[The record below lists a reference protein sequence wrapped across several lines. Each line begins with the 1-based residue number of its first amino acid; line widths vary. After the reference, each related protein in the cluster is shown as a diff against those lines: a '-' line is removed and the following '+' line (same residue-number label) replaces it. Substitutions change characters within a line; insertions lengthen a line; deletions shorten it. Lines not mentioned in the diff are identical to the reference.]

1 MSDYTVSRISPTDK
15 RAMRQ
20 MDALLEKEGIERDK
34 NLDYSIGLF
43 DENYDL
49 VATGSCFANTLRCMA
64 VSSEHQGEG
73 LMNQVISSL
82 IEYQYS
88 RGNTSLFLYTKC
100 NTARFFGDLGFY
112 EIARV
117 EGKVVFMENRR
128 TGFADYLKRL
138 QRETTAFFGSEKG
151 QALLTK
157 NKILAQS
164 VANDT
169 EAAPASQEAAPSAKI
184 GAVIMN
190 ANPFTLGHRYLLE
203 RAAAAVDLL
212 HVFVVSE
219 DASLV
224 PFSVRRQ
231 LVTEGSADLPNVICH
246 ETGPY
251 MISNATFPSYFLKD
265 SDTVIRSHA
274 KLDIQVFLRIA
285 QALSVT
291 DRFVGEEPFS
301 QVTGIYNQVMAEELA
316 VAGLGCHI
324 IPRKAD
330 ENGVISASD
339 VRCLIQDGNFDALK
353 KKVPAC
359 TFQYFTSTAAE
370 PVIQKI
376 RAAAEV
382 RHY

>member
-1 MSDYTVSRISPTDK
+1 MMSDYTVSRISSTDK
-15 RAMRQ
+15 RAVRQ

-43 DENYDL
+43 DDNYDL

-64 VSSEHQGEG
+64 VSSEHQGEC
-73 LMNQVISSL
+73 LMNQIISHL
-82 IEYQYS
+82 IEFQYS

-128 TGFADYLKRL
+128 TGFSDYLKRL
-138 QRETTAFFGSEKG
+138 QRETSAFLESEKE
-151 QALLTK
+151 Q
-157 NKILAQS
+157 
-164 VANDT
+164 D
-169 EAAPASQEAAPSAKI
+169 AKI

-190 ANPFTLGHRYLLE
+190 ANPFTLGHRYLVE
-203 RAAAAVDLL
+203 QAAATVDLL

-231 LVTEGSADLPNVICH
+231 LVAEGCADLSNVVCH

-285 QALSVT
+285 KALSVT

-316 VAGLGCHI
+316 STGLNCHI

-330 ENGVISASD
+330 EDGAISASE
-339 VRCLIQDGNFDALK
+339 VRCLIRDGNFEALK

-359 TFQYFTSTAAE
+359 TFRYFTSVAAE

-376 RAAAEV
+376 RSAAEV

>member
-15 RAMRQ
+15 RAVRQ

-43 DENYDL
+43 DDDYNL

-73 LMNQVISSL
+73 LMNQIISHL
-82 IEYQYS
+82 IEFQYS

-128 TGFADYLKRL
+128 TGFSDYLKRL
-138 QRETTAFFGSEKG
+138 QRETSAFLESEKE
-151 QALLTK
+151 Q
-157 NKILAQS
+157 
-164 VANDT
+164 D
-169 EAAPASQEAAPSAKI
+169 AKI

-190 ANPFTLGHRYLLE
+190 ANPFTLGHRYLVE
-203 RAAAAVDLL
+203 QAAAAVDLL

-231 LVTEGSADLPNVICH
+231 LVAEGCADLSNVVCH

-285 QALSVT
+285 KALSVT

-316 VAGLGCHI
+316 STGFNCHI

-330 ENGVISASD
+330 EDGAISASE
-339 VRCLIQDGNFDALK
+339 VRCLIRDAGFHPRGLQRCHRPDDP
-353 KKVPAC
+353 VHHRGRHLHRQHDPAAGRD
-359 TFQYFTSTAAE
+359 Q
-370 PVIQKI
+370 
-376 RAAAEV
+376 
-382 RHY
+382 

>member
-1 MSDYTVSRISPTDK
+1 MMSDYTVSRISPTDK
-15 RAMRQ
+15 RAVRQ

-43 DENYDL
+43 DDNYDL

-73 LMNQVISSL
+73 LMNQIISHL
-82 IEYQYS
+82 IEFQYS

-128 TGFADYLKRL
+128 TGFSDYLKRL
-138 QRETTAFFGSEKG
+138 QRETSAFLESEKE
-151 QALLTK
+151 Q
-157 NKILAQS
+157 
-164 VANDT
+164 D
-169 EAAPASQEAAPSAKI
+169 AKI

-190 ANPFTLGHRYLLE
+190 ANPFTLGHRYLVE
-203 RAAAAVDLL
+203 QAAAAVDLL

-231 LVTEGSADLPNVICH
+231 LVAEGCADLSNVVCH

-285 QALSVT
+285 KALSVT

-316 VAGLGCHI
+316 STGLNYHI

-330 ENGVISASD
+330 EDGAISASE
-339 VRCLIQDGNFDALK
+339 VRCLIRDGNFEALK

-359 TFQYFTSTAAE
+359 TFRYFTSVAAE

-376 RAAAEV
+376 RSAAEV

>member
-1 MSDYTVSRISPTDK
+1 MMSDYTVSRISPTDK
-15 RAMRQ
+15 RAVRQ
-20 MDALLEKEGIERDK
+20 MNALLEKEGIERDK

-43 DENYDL
+43 DDNYDL

-73 LMNQVISSL
+73 LMNQIISHL
-82 IEYQYS
+82 IEFQYS

-138 QRETTAFFGSEKG
+138 QKETADFTA
-151 QALLTK
+151 
-157 NKILAQS
+157 
-164 VANDT
+164 T
-169 EAAPASQEAAPSAKI
+169 EGNPAPPVKS
-184 GAVIMN
+184 GAIIMN
-190 ANPFTLGHRYLLE
+190 ANPFTLGHRYLVE
-203 RAAAAVDLL
+203 QAAAAVDLL

-231 LVTEGSADLPNVICH
+231 LVSEGCADLSNVVCH

-251 MISNATFPSYFLKD
+251 MISSATFPSYFLKD

-285 QALSVT
+285 KALSVT

-316 VAGLGCHI
+316 SAGLNCHV

-330 ENGVISASD
+330 EDGAISASE
-339 VRCLIQDGNFDALK
+339 VRCLIRDGNFDALK

-359 TFQYFTSTAAE
+359 TFQYFTSEAAE

-376 RAAAEV
+376 RTAAEV

>member
-15 RAMRQ
+15 RAVRQ

-73 LMNQVISSL
+73 LMNQVISNL

-138 QRETTAFFGSEKG
+138 QKETAANTA
-151 QALLTK
+151 
-157 NKILAQS
+157 
-164 VANDT
+164 D
-169 EAAPASQEAAPSAKI
+169 AAPASRGTDQIAKI

-203 RAAAAVDLL
+203 QAAAAVDLL

-224 PFSVRRQ
+224 PFSVRKQ
-231 LVTEGSADLPNVICH
+231 LVAEGSADLPNVICH

-285 QALSVT
+285 QALSLT

-316 VAGLGCHI
+316 AAGLGCHI
-324 IPRKAD
+324 IPRKTD
-330 ENGVISASD
+330 EEGAISASD
-339 VRCLIQDGNFDALK
+339 VRCLIQDGNFEALK

-359 TFQYFTSTAAE
+359 TFQYFTSEAAE

>member
-1 MSDYTVSRISPTDK
+1 MMSDYTVSRISPTDK
-15 RAMRQ
+15 RAVRQ

-43 DENYDL
+43 DDNYDL

-73 LMNQVISSL
+73 LMNQIISHL
-82 IEYQYS
+82 IEFQYS

-128 TGFADYLKRL
+128 TGFSDYLKRL
-138 QRETTAFFGSEKG
+138 QRETSAFLESEKE
-151 QALLTK
+151 Q
-157 NKILAQS
+157 
-164 VANDT
+164 D
-169 EAAPASQEAAPSAKI
+169 AKI

-190 ANPFTLGHRYLLE
+190 ANPFTLGHRYLVE
-203 RAAAAVDLL
+203 QAAAAVDLL

-231 LVTEGSADLPNVICH
+231 LVAEGCADLSNVVCH

-285 QALSVT
+285 KALSVT

-316 VAGLGCHI
+316 STGFNCHI

-330 ENGVISASD
+330 EDGAISASE
-339 VRCLIQDGNFDALK
+339 VRCLIRDGNFEALK

-359 TFQYFTSTAAE
+359 TFRYFTSVAAE

-376 RAAAEV
+376 RSAAEV

>member
-1 MSDYTVSRISPTDK
+1 MMSDYTVSRISPTDK
-15 RAMRQ
+15 RAVRQ

-43 DENYDL
+43 DDNYDL

-73 LMNQVISSL
+73 LMNQIISHL
-82 IEYQYS
+82 IEFQYS

-128 TGFADYLKRL
+128 TGFSDYLKRL
-138 QRETTAFFGSEKG
+138 QRETSAF
-151 QALLTK
+151 
-157 NKILAQS
+157 
-164 VANDT
+164 
-169 EAAPASQEAAPSAKI
+169 
-184 GAVIMN
+184 
-190 ANPFTLGHRYLLE
+190 LE
-203 RAAAAVDLL
+203 SRKRTGRENRCRHHECQPIYPGPPLSGRTGCLAAVDLL

-231 LVTEGSADLPNVICH
+231 LVAEGCADLSNVVCH

-285 QALSVT
+285 KALSVT

-316 VAGLGCHI
+316 SAGLNCHV

-330 ENGVISASD
+330 EDGAISASE
-339 VRCLIQDGNFDALK
+339 VRCLIRDGNFDALK

-359 TFQYFTSTAAE
+359 TFRYFTSEAAE

-376 RAAAEV
+376 RTAAEV

>member
-1 MSDYTVSRISPTDK
+1 MMSDYTVSRISPTDK
-15 RAMRQ
+15 RAVRQ

-43 DENYDL
+43 DDNYDL

-73 LMNQVISSL
+73 LMNQIISHL
-82 IEYQYS
+82 IEFQYS

-138 QRETTAFFGSEKG
+138 QKETADFTA
-151 QALLTK
+151 
-157 NKILAQS
+157 
-164 VANDT
+164 T
-169 EAAPASQEAAPSAKI
+169 EGNPAPPVKS

-190 ANPFTLGHRYLLE
+190 ANPFTLGHRYLVE
-203 RAAAAVDLL
+203 QAAAAVDLL
-212 HVFVVSE
+212 HVFVV
-219 DASLV
+219 
-224 PFSVRRQ
+224 
-231 LVTEGSADLPNVICH
+231 CH

-285 QALSVT
+285 RALSVT

-316 VAGLGCHI
+316 SAGLNCHI

-330 ENGVISASD
+330 EDGAISASE
-339 VRCLIQDGNFDALK
+339 VRCLIRDGNFDALK

-359 TFQYFTSTAAE
+359 TFRYFTSEAAE

-376 RAAAEV
+376 RTAAEV

>member
-1 MSDYTVSRISPTDK
+1 MMSDYTVSRISSTDK
-15 RAMRQ
+15 RAVRQ

-43 DENYDL
+43 DDNYDL

-73 LMNQVISSL
+73 LMNQIISHL
-82 IEYQYS
+82 IEFQYS

-128 TGFADYLKRL
+128 TGFSDYLKRL
-138 QRETTAFFGSEKG
+138 QRETSAFLESEKE
-151 QALLTK
+151 Q
-157 NKILAQS
+157 
-164 VANDT
+164 D
-169 EAAPASQEAAPSAKI
+169 AKI

-190 ANPFTLGHRYLLE
+190 ANPFTLGHRYLVE
-203 RAAAAVDLL
+203 QAAAAVDLL

-231 LVTEGSADLPNVICH
+231 LVAEGCADLSNVVCH

-285 QALSVT
+285 KALSVT

-316 VAGLGCHI
+316 STGLNCHI

-330 ENGVISASD
+330 EDGAISASE
-339 VRCLIQDGNFDALK
+339 VRCLIRDGNFEALK

-359 TFQYFTSTAAE
+359 TFRYFTSVAAE

-376 RAAAEV
+376 RSAAEV

>member
-1 MSDYTVSRISPTDK
+1 MMSDYTVSRISPTDK
-15 RAMRQ
+15 RAVRQ

-43 DENYDL
+43 DDNYDL

-73 LMNQVISSL
+73 LMNQIISHL
-82 IEYQYS
+82 IEFQYS
-88 RGNTSLFLYTKC
+88 RANTSLFLYTKC

-138 QRETTAFFGSEKG
+138 QKETADFTA
-151 QALLTK
+151 
-157 NKILAQS
+157 
-164 VANDT
+164 T
-169 EAAPASQEAAPSAKI
+169 EGNPAPPVKI

-190 ANPFTLGHRYLLE
+190 ANPFTLGHRYLVE
-203 RAAAAVDLL
+203 QAAAAVDLL

-231 LVTEGSADLPNVICH
+231 LVAEGCADLSNVVCH

-285 QALSVT
+285 KALSVT

-301 QVTGIYNQVMAEELA
+301 QVTRIYNQVMAEELA
-316 VAGLGCHI
+316 SAGLNCHV

-330 ENGVISASD
+330 EDGAISASEG
-339 VRCLIQDGNFDALK
+339 RCLIRDGNFEALK

-359 TFQYFTSTAAE
+359 TFQYFTSEAAE

-376 RAAAEV
+376 RTAAEV

>member
-1 MSDYTVSRISPTDK
+1 
-15 RAMRQ
+15 
-20 MDALLEKEGIERDK
+20 
-34 NLDYSIGLF
+34 
-43 DENYDL
+43 
-49 VATGSCFANTLRCMA
+49 MA

-73 LMNQVISSL
+73 LMNQVISNL

-138 QRETTAFFGSEKG
+138 QKETAAFFESEKG

-157 NKILAQS
+157 NKKLAQS
-164 VANDT
+164 AANTAD
-169 EAAPASQEAAPSAKI
+169 AAPASRGTDQIAKI

-203 RAAAAVDLL
+203 QAAAAVDLL

-224 PFSVRRQ
+224 PFSVRKQ
-231 LVTEGSADLPNVICH
+231 LVAEGSADLPNVICH

-285 QALSVT
+285 QALSLT

-316 VAGLGCHI
+316 AAGLGCHI
-324 IPRKAD
+324 IPRKTD
-330 ENGVISASD
+330 EEGAISASD
-339 VRCLIQDGNFDALK
+339 VRCLIQDGNFEALK

-359 TFQYFTSTAAE
+359 TFQYFTSEAAE

>member
-1 MSDYTVSRISPTDK
+1 MMSDYTVSRVSPTDK
-15 RAMRQ
+15 RAVRQ

-43 DENYDL
+43 DDNYDL

-73 LMNQVISSL
+73 LMNQIISHL
-82 IEYQYS
+82 IEFQYS

-128 TGFADYLKRL
+128 TGFSDYLKRL
-138 QRETTAFFGSEKG
+138 QRETSAF
-151 QALLTK
+151 L
-157 NKILAQS
+157 
-164 VANDT
+164 
-169 EAAPASQEAAPSAKI
+169 
-184 GAVIMN
+184 IMN
-190 ANPFTLGHRYLLE
+190 ANPFTLGHRYLVE
-203 RAAAAVDLL
+203 QAAAAVDLL

-231 LVTEGSADLPNVICH
+231 LVAEGCADLSNVVCH

-285 QALSVT
+285 KALFVT

-316 VAGLGCHI
+316 STGLNCHI

-330 ENGVISASD
+330 EDGAISASE
-339 VRCLIQDGNFDALK
+339 VRCLIRDGNFDALK

-359 TFQYFTSTAAE
+359 TFRYFTSEAAE

-376 RAAAEV
+376 RSAAEV

>member
-1 MSDYTVSRISPTDK
+1 MMSDYTVSRILPTDK
-15 RAMRQ
+15 RAVRQ
-20 MDALLEKEGIERDK
+20 MDALLENEGIERDK

-43 DENYDL
+43 DDNYDL

-73 LMNQVISSL
+73 LMNQIISHL
-82 IEYQYS
+82 IEFQYS

-128 TGFADYLKRL
+128 TGFSDYLKRL
-138 QRETTAFFGSEKG
+138 QRETSAFLESEKE
-151 QALLTK
+151 Q
-157 NKILAQS
+157 
-164 VANDT
+164 D
-169 EAAPASQEAAPSAKI
+169 AKI

-190 ANPFTLGHRYLLE
+190 ANPFTLGHRYLVE
-203 RAAAAVDLL
+203 QAAAAVDLL

-231 LVTEGSADLPNVICH
+231 LVAEGSADLPNVICH

-251 MISNATFPSYFLKD
+251 MISNTTFPSYFLKD

-285 QALSVT
+285 KALSVT

-316 VAGLGCHI
+316 SAGLNCHV

-330 ENGVISASD
+330 EDGAISASE
-339 VRCLIQDGNFDALK
+339 VRCLIRDGNFEALK

-359 TFQYFTSTAAE
+359 TFRYFTSEAAE

-376 RAAAEV
+376 RSAAEV

>member
-1 MSDYTVSRISPTDK
+1 MSDYTVSQIRPTDK
-15 RAMRQ
+15 RAVRQ

-43 DENYDL
+43 DEDYDL

-73 LMNQVISSL
+73 LMNQVISHL
-82 IEYQYS
+82 IEFQYS
-88 RGNTSLFLYTKC
+88 RGNTNLFLYTKC

-128 TGFADYLKRL
+128 TGFSDYLKGL
-138 QRETTAFFGSEKG
+138 QKETSSFLENSALTAHPK
-151 QALLTK
+151 
-157 NKILAQS
+157 
-164 VANDT
+164 
-169 EAAPASQEAAPSAKI
+169 KI

-203 RAAAAVDLL
+203 QASAAVDLL

-224 PFSVRRQ
+224 PFTVRKQ
-231 LVTEGSADLPNVICH
+231 LVSEGSADLFNVVCH

-274 KLDIQVFLRIA
+274 KLDIQIFLRIA
-285 QALSVT
+285 KALSVT

-301 QVTGIYNQVMAEELA
+301 QVTGIYNQVMAEELTA
-316 VAGLGCHI
+316 AGLRCNI

-330 ENGVISASD
+330 EDGAISASD
-339 VRCLIQDGNFDALK
+339 VRCLIKDGNLDTLK
-353 KKVPAC
+353 KKVPYC
-359 TFQYFTSTAAE
+359 TYRYFTSEAAV

-376 RAAAEV
+376 REAAEV

>member
-1 MSDYTVSRISPTDK
+1 MMSDYTVSRILPTDK
-15 RAMRQ
+15 RAVRQ
-20 MDALLEKEGIERDK
+20 MNALLENEGIERDK

-43 DENYDL
+43 DDNYDL

-73 LMNQVISSL
+73 LMNQIISHL
-82 IEYQYS
+82 IEFQYS

-128 TGFADYLKRL
+128 TGFSDYLKRL
-138 QRETTAFFGSEKG
+138 QRETSAFLESEKE
-151 QALLTK
+151 Q
-157 NKILAQS
+157 
-164 VANDT
+164 D
-169 EAAPASQEAAPSAKI
+169 AKI

-190 ANPFTLGHRYLLE
+190 ANPFTLGHRYLVE
-203 RAAAAVDLL
+203 QAAAAVDLL

-231 LVTEGSADLPNVICH
+231 LVAEGSADLPNVICH

-285 QALSVT
+285 KALSVT

-316 VAGLGCHI
+316 SAGLNCHV

-330 ENGVISASD
+330 EDGAISASE
-339 VRCLIQDGNFDALK
+339 VRCLIRDGNFEALK

-359 TFQYFTSTAAE
+359 TFRYFTSEAAE

-376 RAAAEV
+376 RSAAEV

>member
-1 MSDYTVSRISPTDK
+1 MMSDYTVSRISPTDK
-15 RAMRQ
+15 RAVRQ

-43 DENYDL
+43 DDNYDL

-73 LMNQVISSL
+73 LMNQIISHL
-82 IEYQYS
+82 IEFQYS

-128 TGFADYLKRL
+128 TGFSDYLKRL
-138 QRETTAFFGSEKG
+138 QRETSAFLESEKE
-151 QALLTK
+151 Q
-157 NKILAQS
+157 
-164 VANDT
+164 D
-169 EAAPASQEAAPSAKI
+169 AKI

-190 ANPFTLGHRYLLE
+190 ANPFTLGHRYLVE
-203 RAAAAVDLL
+203 QAAAAVDLL

-231 LVTEGSADLPNVICH
+231 LVAEGCADLSNVVCH

-285 QALSVT
+285 KALSVT

-316 VAGLGCHI
+316 STGLNCHI

-330 ENGVISASD
+330 EDGAISASE
-339 VRCLIQDGNFDALK
+339 VRCLIRDGNFEALK

-359 TFQYFTSTAAE
+359 TFRYFTSVAAE

-376 RAAAEV
+376 RSAAEV

>member
-1 MSDYTVSRISPTDK
+1 MMSDYTVSRILPTDK
-15 RAMRQ
+15 RAVRQ
-20 MDALLEKEGIERDK
+20 MDALLENEGIERDK

-43 DENYDL
+43 DDNYDL

-73 LMNQVISSL
+73 LMNQIISHL
-82 IEYQYS
+82 IEFQYS

-128 TGFADYLKRL
+128 TGFSDYLKRL
-138 QRETTAFFGSEKG
+138 QRETSAFLESEKE
-151 QALLTK
+151 Q
-157 NKILAQS
+157 
-164 VANDT
+164 D
-169 EAAPASQEAAPSAKI
+169 AKI

-190 ANPFTLGHRYLLE
+190 ANPFTLGHRYLVE
-203 RAAAAVDLL
+203 QAAAAVDLL

-231 LVTEGSADLPNVICH
+231 LVAEGSADLPNVICH

-285 QALSVT
+285 KALSVT

-316 VAGLGCHI
+316 STELNCHI

-330 ENGVISASD
+330 EDGAISASE
-339 VRCLIQDGNFDALK
+339 VRCLIRDGNFEALK

-359 TFQYFTSTAAE
+359 TFRYFTSEAAE

-376 RAAAEV
+376 RSAAEV

>member
-1 MSDYTVSRISPTDK
+1 MMSDYTVSRILPTDK
-15 RAMRQ
+15 RAVRQ
-20 MDALLEKEGIERDK
+20 MDALLENEGIERDK

-43 DENYDL
+43 DDNYDL

-73 LMNQVISSL
+73 LMNQIISHL
-82 IEYQYS
+82 IEFQYS

-128 TGFADYLKRL
+128 TGFSDYLKRL
-138 QRETTAFFGSEKG
+138 QRETSAFLESEKE
-151 QALLTK
+151 Q
-157 NKILAQS
+157 
-164 VANDT
+164 D
-169 EAAPASQEAAPSAKI
+169 AKI

-190 ANPFTLGHRYLLE
+190 ANPFTLGHRYLVE
-203 RAAAAVDLL
+203 QAAAAVDLL

-231 LVTEGSADLPNVICH
+231 LVAEGSADLPNVICH

-285 QALSVT
+285 KALSVT

-301 QVTGIYNQVMAEELA
+301 QVTGIYNQVMAEELSST
-316 VAGLGCHI
+316 GLNCHI

-330 ENGVISASD
+330 EDGAISASE
-339 VRCLIQDGNFDALK
+339 VRCLIRDGNFEALK

-359 TFQYFTSTAAE
+359 TFRYFTSEAAE

-376 RAAAEV
+376 RSAAEV

>member
-1 MSDYTVSRISPTDK
+1 MSDYTVSRILPTDK
-15 RAMRQ
+15 RAVRQ

-43 DENYDL
+43 DDNYDL

-73 LMNQVISSL
+73 LMNQIISHL
-82 IEYQYS
+82 IEFQYS

-128 TGFADYLKRL
+128 TGFSDYLKRL
-138 QRETTAFFGSEKG
+138 QRETSAFLESEKE
-151 QALLTK
+151 Q
-157 NKILAQS
+157 
-164 VANDT
+164 D
-169 EAAPASQEAAPSAKI
+169 AKI

-190 ANPFTLGHRYLLE
+190 ANPFTLGHRYLVE
-203 RAAAAVDLL
+203 QAAAAVDLL

-231 LVTEGSADLPNVICH
+231 LVAEGCADLSNVVCH

-285 QALSVT
+285 KALSVT

-316 VAGLGCHI
+316 STGFNCHI

-330 ENGVISASD
+330 EDGAISASE
-339 VRCLIQDGNFDALK
+339 VRCLIRDGNFEALK

-359 TFQYFTSTAAE
+359 TFRYFTSVAAE

-376 RAAAEV
+376 RSAAEV

>member
-1 MSDYTVSRISPTDK
+1 MMSDYTVSRISPTDK
-15 RAMRQ
+15 RAVRQ

-43 DENYDL
+43 DDNYDL

-73 LMNQVISSL
+73 LMNQIISHL
-82 IEYQYS
+82 IEFQYS

-138 QRETTAFFGSEKG
+138 QKETADFTA
-151 QALLTK
+151 
-157 NKILAQS
+157 
-164 VANDT
+164 T
-169 EAAPASQEAAPSAKI
+169 EGNPAPPVKS
-184 GAVIMN
+184 GAIIMN
-190 ANPFTLGHRYLLE
+190 ANPFTLGHRYLVE
-203 RAAAAVDLL
+203 QAAAAVDLL

-231 LVTEGSADLPNVICH
+231 LVSEGCADLSNVVCH

-251 MISNATFPSYFLKD
+251 MISSATFPSYFLKD

-285 QALSVT
+285 KALSVT

-316 VAGLGCHI
+316 SAGLNYHV

-330 ENGVISASD
+330 EDGAISASE
-339 VRCLIQDGNFDALK
+339 VRCLIRDGNFEALK
-353 KKVPAC
+353 KKVPAS
-359 TFQYFTSTAAE
+359 TFRYFTSEAAE

-376 RAAAEV
+376 RTATEV

>member
-1 MSDYTVSRISPTDK
+1 MMSDYTVSRISPTDK
-15 RAMRQ
+15 RAVRQ

-43 DENYDL
+43 DDDYNL

-73 LMNQVISSL
+73 LMNQIISHL
-82 IEYQYS
+82 IEFQYS

-112 EIARV
+112 EITRV

-128 TGFADYLKRL
+128 TGFSDYLKRL
-138 QRETTAFFGSEKG
+138 QRETSAFLESEKE
-151 QALLTK
+151 Q
-157 NKILAQS
+157 
-164 VANDT
+164 D
-169 EAAPASQEAAPSAKI
+169 AKI

-190 ANPFTLGHRYLLE
+190 ANPFTLGHRYLVE
-203 RAAAAVDLL
+203 QAAAAVDLL

-231 LVTEGSADLPNVICH
+231 LVAEGCADLSNVVCH

-285 QALSVT
+285 KALSVT

-316 VAGLGCHI
+316 STGFNCHI

-330 ENGVISASD
+330 EDGAISASE
-339 VRCLIQDGNFDALK
+339 VRCLIRDGNFEALK

-359 TFQYFTSTAAE
+359 TFRYFTSVAAE

-376 RAAAEV
+376 RSAAEV

>member
-1 MSDYTVSRISPTDK
+1 MMSEYTVSRILPTDK
-15 RAMRQ
+15 RAVRQ
-20 MDALLEKEGIERDK
+20 MDALLENEGIERDK

-43 DENYDL
+43 DDNYDL

-73 LMNQVISSL
+73 LMNQIISHL
-82 IEYQYS
+82 IEFQYS

-128 TGFADYLKRL
+128 TGFSDYLKRL
-138 QRETTAFFGSEKG
+138 QRETSAFLESEKG
-151 QALLTK
+151 Q
-157 NKILAQS
+157 
-164 VANDT
+164 D
-169 EAAPASQEAAPSAKI
+169 AKI

-190 ANPFTLGHRYLLE
+190 ANPFTLGHRYLVE
-203 RAAAAVDLL
+203 QAAAAVDLL

-231 LVTEGSADLPNVICH
+231 LVAEGCADLSNVVCH

-251 MISNATFPSYFLKD
+251 MISNA
-265 SDTVIRSHA
+265 TVIRSHA

-285 QALSVT
+285 KALSVT

-316 VAGLGCHI
+316 STGLNCHI

-330 ENGVISASD
+330 EDGAISASE
-339 VRCLIQDGNFDALK
+339 VRCLIRDGNFDALK

-359 TFQYFTSTAAE
+359 TFRYFTSEAAE

-376 RAAAEV
+376 RTAAEV